1 MSNIVFVNNSNQSQ
15 SQEHCI
21 NTFIRFKDFT
31 EYYQYK
37 HKSMADIIDL
47 MNSRR
52 NDELEERLINN
63 NVVKALDSA
72 STQKIVEQAITKAI
86 EESFKK

>member
-1 MSNIVFVNNSNQSQ
+1 
-15 SQEHCI
+15 
-21 NTFIRFKDFT
+21 
-31 EYYQYK
+31 
-37 HKSMADIIDL
+37 MADIIDL

-63 NVVKALDSA
+63 NVIKALEST
-72 STQKIVEQAITKAI
+72 STQKIIEQAITKAI